1 MRRWLWGSMGFLLLA
16 AIAFA
21 VSARAGMF
29 AVPLND
35 LRARYQEPSSRYVR
49 IDGVELHIMDD
60 GPRDAP
66 VLILVHGHYQSARIW
81 DPWIGRMKDRV
92 RVIRFDMPPYGLSG
106 PDPSGVYSPQRV
118 EQLIA
123 GIAAHYRL
131 KTFAIGGIS
140 TGSAVSMRYALA
152 HMGQVDKLVLINA
165 PLVPIPPALQ
175 PKSPWYMATL
185 ETWVFR
191 PVYRPRAFYSYLL
204 HRLIADPAKVTP
216 ALIDETYDMHR
227 KPGNAQTLDRF
238 TANLRF
244 EARDYG
250 QRSQKT
256 SGQLADVRVPTLILW
271 GGAGSMLPMSVAC
284 RVQATITKAPTR
296 LIAYPG
302 AGHFLPLE
310 APQAAGDLA
319 DFMTAPGFA
328 AQNQAAPAC
337 NAAPAVRPGGAVPQ
351 SSRAPAEQG
360 HRR

>member
-1 MRRWLWGSMGFLLLA
+1 MRRWIFGSIGLVLLA
-16 AIAFA
+16 VIALA
-21 VSARAGMF
+21 VSARSGMF
-29 AVPLND
+29 AISLED
-35 LRARYQEPSSRYVR
+35 LRAKYQEPSSRYVR

-66 VLILVHGHYQSARIW
+66 VLMLVHGHFQSARIW
-81 DPWIGRMKDRV
+81 DSWVRRMKGRV

-106 PDPSGVYSPQRV
+106 PDPSGAYSPQRV

-152 HMGQVDKLVLINA
+152 HPDQIEGLVLVNS
-165 PLVPIPPALQ
+165 PLVPIPPKLQ
-175 PKSPWYMATL
+175 PKSPWYMAQL
-185 ETWVFR
+185 ENWVFR

-216 ALIDETYDMHR
+216 QLIDETYDMHR
-227 KPGNAQTLDRF
+227 KPGNAQALDRF
-238 TANLRF
+238 TSSLRF

-250 QRSQKT
+250 QRSRKT
-256 SGQLADVRVPTLILW
+256 RGQLADVRVPTLILW

-310 APQAAGDLA
+310 APRAAGDLA
-319 DFMTAPGFA
+319 DFMTGPGYAF
-328 AQNQAAPAC
+328 QNEAAPEC
-337 NAAPAVRPGGAVPQ
+337 KAADTP
-351 SSRAPAEQG
+351 
-360 HRR
+360 

>member
-1 MRRWLWGSMGFLLLA
+1 MRRWIFGGVGLGLLA
-16 AIAFA
+16 AGTLA

-29 AVPLND
+29 AIPLED
-35 LRARYQEPSSRYVR
+35 LRAKYQEPSSRYVR
-49 IDGVELHIMDD
+49 IDGVQLHIMDD

-66 VLILVHGHYQSARIW
+66 VLVLVHGHFQSARIW
-81 DPWIGRMKDRV
+81 DPWVRGMKDRV

-118 EQLIA
+118 EKLIA

-140 TGSAVSMRYALA
+140 TGSAVSMRYTLA
-152 HMGQVDKLVLINA
+152 HPDQIDRLVLVNA

-175 PKSPWYMATL
+175 PKSPWYMTTL
-185 ETWVFR
+185 ENWVFR
-191 PVYRPRAFYSYLL
+191 PIYRPRAFYSYLL
-204 HRLIADPAKVTP
+204 HRLIADPSKVTP

-238 TANLRF
+238 TSSLRF

-250 QRSQKT
+250 QRSRRT
-256 SGQLADVRVPTLILW
+256 RGQLADVKVPTLILW

-296 LIAYPG
+296 LIAYAG

-310 APQAAGDLA
+310 APQAAGDVA
-319 DFMTAPGFA
+319 DFLTRPNFA
-328 AQNQAAPAC
+328 FQNGAAPECKVAG
-337 NAAPAVRPGGAVPQ
+337 AAGAAGSAVK
-351 SSRAPAEQG
+351 SSRAPA
-360 HRR
+360 